1 MERRPIHDL
10 FKLNPGQRFRVNTL
24 SDLYTID
31 TQGTVYRVEGKTGA
45 PAIEEADSFVYRR
58 MINEGIAF
66 SSIIDEDQRDIL
78 TQLIRLGYYYL
89 AKDSDG
95 TFWIFEIEPTY
106 SRSGDW
112 GNFRDDEGAILIGQD
127 LPAAT
132 LNKIENL
139 VQIGEF
145 CFIPDLVYEV

>member
-1 MERRPIHDL
+1 MKRKPIHDL

-31 TQGTVYRVEGKTGA
+31 TQGTVHRVEGKTGA

-58 MINEGIAF
+58 MINEGISF
-66 SSIIDEDQRDIL
+66 SSIIDEDQRDTL

-89 AKDSDG
+89 AKDGDG
-95 TFWIFEIEPTY
+95 TFWVFETEPVY
-106 SRSGDW
+106 SSSGDW
-112 GNFRDDEGAILIGQD
+112 GNLRDDEGAILIGQD